1 MPPENDFD
9 PNDKSKLPNNGQCSV
24 LRVSSN
30 KIDVNDN
37 NSLKLDTSKAN
48 NNPKSFIVWR
58 NVLVFT
64 FLHVGALSGV
74 YCCFHAMKSTLIF
87 CESIFLSLFKL
98 KIFFN
103 LFLFLALLL
112 YIYGGLGIT
121 AGAHRLWAHRT
132 YKARLPLRLF
142 LGVAQTVALQNSI
155 YEWCRDH
162 RAHHK
167 HTETNAGISL
177 L

>member
-1 MPPENDFD
+1 M
-9 PNDKSKLPNNGQCSV
+9 
-24 LRVSSN
+24 
-30 KIDVNDN
+30 
-37 NSLKLDTSKAN
+37 
-48 NNPKSFIVWR
+48 
-58 NVLVFT
+58 FT
-64 FLHVGALSGV
+64 FLHVGALCGV